1 MEDLMDDKKKKLK
14 KVATWTIAVFGTIF
28 AVTFAVLWLP
38 IYPSSSNALDAI
50 GKVFAA
56 GWLIMLI
63 DLVLCVLAYYVYS
76 VYLKNK
82 K

>member
-1 MEDLMDDKKKKLK
+1 MDENKKKLK

-38 IYPSSSNALDAI
+38 IFPTSANAFDAI
-50 GKVFAA
+50 GKVFAS
-56 GWLIMLI
+56 GWSIMLI
-63 DLVLCVLAYYVYS
+63 DLVLCVLAYFGYS
-76 VYLKNK
+76 LYLKNK

>member
-1 MEDLMDDKKKKLK
+1 MDEKKKKLK

-38 IYPSSSNALDAI
+38 IYPTSTGALDAL

-56 GWLIMLI
+56 GWMIMLI
-63 DLVLCVLAYYVYS
+63 DLGLCVLAYFGYS
-76 VYLKNK
+76 LYLKNK

>member
-1 MEDLMDDKKKKLK
+1 MDEKKKKLR

-38 IYPSSSNALDAI
+38 IYPTSTGALDAI

-56 GWLIMLI
+56 GWVVMLI
-63 DLVLCVLAYYVYS
+63 DLALCLLVFVGYS
-76 VYLKNK
+76 LSLKK